1 MKMKPAINNLLTLFL
16 SLLLIGAAVHPLFA
30 FEKPVSSMDLV
41 VKINRLDYS
50 LNLIDSL
57 FRSADPDGG
66 ASPTAVLKGMIQ
78 GTDWVD
84 FSRLII
90 IGIDIAEPQPI
101 MVALVPFI
109 KPNENFK
116 KAYKASAGPDYY
128 ILPLPP
134 GQVHAIDPFKGAMA
148 NLSKSKS
155 KPAISVEIALGNLI
169 QKSGP
174 KIRQALSQMGNLTA
188 AAEPEKIPFSSM
200 EVREML
206 EKMLDKAS
214 QIKTLSV
221 NVDLN
226 KAELAYEV
234 IANARDGSELAQLF
248 VKETRPGYLNHYNPR
263 FQMNFRSRCFDA
275 EKILSLIGEIFGK
288 VYEGIGV
295 DLNQLVRIGSK
306 FSGEMA
312 GGMSFGQSGWIFE
325 MIHVLKEGYRG
336 QDFIE
341 SEYIPWILEFGRNM
355 QSAMETQTGKKPD
368 PFFVRTKDST
378 VDGFRVIGVKT
389 QIPVLTGTADIP
401 TPKLLKSM
409 MAYEFRATAIDNLVL
424 TASTD
429 DRLAS
434 LIKTAKGLKKE
445 ASRGPLMKMD
455 YDMASYINVIKEM
468 IPGFPGEEH
477 PVPPLGKITMVI
489 DADKGRSRLRS
500 SMKTE
505 DAYTLITYLKG
516 ISIAEIQGKK
526 GIQPAEKTAV
536 EDKETIRIME
546 KGTLSSL
553 RGDFKGAAVS
563 FETVIEKDPK
573 NSDAHFYRGLAYQEM
588 ENLPQAISSLNRA
601 IELNPEKGVYYYGRG
616 RANLVSGEKEKAIS
630 DFKQAAV
637 LGNEDARRYL
647 KETAKVRWE

>member
-1 MKMKPAINNLLTLFL
+1 MKIKTVLKNLFPLFL
-16 SLLLIGAAVHPLFA
+16 SLLLMGAAVHPLFA
-30 FEKPVSSMDLV
+30 VEKPSLSMDLV
-41 VKINRLDYS
+41 VKINRLDHA

-57 FRSADPDGG
+57 FKAADPDGG
-66 ASPTAVLKGMIQ
+66 VSPTAVLRGMIQ

-84 FSRLII
+84 FSRLIV

-116 KAYKASAGPDYY
+116 KTYNASAGPDYY

-134 GQVHAIDPFKGAMA
+134 GQVHSIGPFKDAMV

-188 AAEPEKIPFSSM
+188 AAEPEKIPFSPM
-200 EVREML
+200 ETREML
-206 EKMLDKAS
+206 EKILDNAS
-214 QIKTLSV
+214 QIETLSV

-248 VKETRPGYLNHYNPR
+248 LKENSPGYLNRYNPR
-263 FQMNFRSRCFDA
+263 LQMNFRSRRFDA
-275 EKILSLIGEIFGK
+275 EKMLSLIGEVFGK

-295 DLNQLVRIGSK
+295 DLNQLVMIGSK

-312 GGMSFGQSGWIFE
+312 GGMSLSQSGWIFE
-325 MIHVLKEGYRG
+325 MVHVLKEGYRG
-336 QDFIE
+336 QEFIE
-341 SEYIPWILEFGRNM
+341 SEYIPWMLAFGRNM
-355 QSAMETQTGKKPD
+355 QSIIETQTGKKPD

-378 VDGFRVIGVKT
+378 VEGFRVVGVKT
-389 QIPVLTGTADIP
+389 QIPVLTDTADIP
-401 TPKLLKSM
+401 PPKLLKSM
-409 MAYEFRATAIDNLVL
+409 TAYEFRMTAIDSLVL

-445 ASRGPLMKMD
+445 ASRGPLMMMD
-455 YDMASYINVIKEM
+455 YDLASYINVIKEM

-477 PVPPLGKITMVI
+477 PVPRLGKINVVI

-505 DAYTLITYLKG
+505 DVYTLIAYLKG
-516 ISIAEIQGKK
+516 MSISEIQGKK
-526 GIQPAEKTAV
+526 GIQPAEKRAV

-553 RGDFKGAAVS
+553 TGDFKGAAVS
-563 FETVIEKDPK
+563 FETVIEKYPK

-588 ENLPQAISSLNRA
+588 ENLPEALSSLNRA

-616 RANLVSGEKEKAIS
+616 RAYLVSGEKEKAIT
-630 DFKQAAV
+630 DFKRAAV